1 MNAPGTVPS
10 RRIVVVGEALVDLV
24 AGADRRI
31 HVAHPGGSPL
41 NVAYGLARLGRPTS
55 LLTRIGDD
63 TFGALVRD
71 HLHRAGVDLLA
82 PPEPG
87 LATSLA
93 TVTLDA
99 EGAARYDFRID
110 WDLPAHGP
118 LPRDTAAVHT
128 GSIAAALEPGA
139 SEVRALL
146 VTERDRG
153 RATISFDPNCRPA
166 LMGDPRTARARTEQL
181 VALSDVVK
189 ASDEDLRALYGERP
203 VEDVAA
209 AWLDLGASLVV
220 VTRGAHG
227 SYAAGRAATVTRPAA
242 PADVVDTV
250 GAGDSFM
257 SALLD
262 SLAREQCLGG
272 DRRPALAALSADAL
286 THIVDR
292 AARAAAVTVGRT
304 GAMPP
309 DLAELD
315 ATAPAG
321 QGTQPDPL
329 PAR

>member
-1 MNAPGTVPS
+1 MPP
-10 RRIVVVGEALVDLV
+10 RRIVVVGESLVDLV
-24 AGADRRI
+24 AGPDRRTY
-31 HVAHPGGSPL
+31 VAHPGGSPL

-55 LLTRIGDD
+55 LLTRLGDD
-63 TFGALVRD
+63 AFGTLVRD
-71 HLHRAGVDLLA
+71 HLDRAGVDLLA

-93 TVTLDA
+93 TVTLDPQGSA
-99 EGAARYDFRID
+99 SYDFRID
-110 WDLPAHGP
+110 WDLPARAP
-118 LPRDTAAVHT
+118 LPPGTVAVHT

-139 SEVRALL
+139 SAVRALL
-146 VTERDRG
+146 EAERDRG
-153 RATISFDPNCRPA
+153 RATVSFDPNCRPA

-189 ASDEDLRALYGERP
+189 VSDEDLRRLYGERP
-203 VEDVAA
+203 VEDVAG
-209 AWLDLGASLVV
+209 AWLDLGDSLVV
-220 VTRGAHG
+220 VTRGGHG

-262 SLAREQCLGG
+262 SLAREQCLGK

-286 THIVDR
+286 TRIVDR
-292 AARAAAVTVGRT
+292 AARAAAVTVGRA

-315 ATAPAG
+315 AHALAS
-321 QGTQPDPL
+321 QG
-329 PAR
+329 A

>member
-1 MNAPGTVPS
+1 MPP
-10 RRIVVVGEALVDLV
+10 RRIVVVGESLVDLV
-24 AGADRRI
+24 AGPDRRTY
-31 HVAHPGGSPL
+31 VAHPGGSPL

-55 LLTRIGDD
+55 LLTRLGDD
-63 TFGALVRD
+63 AFGTLVRD
-71 HLHRAGVDLLA
+71 HLDRAGVDLLA

-93 TVTLDA
+93 TVTLDPQGSA
-99 EGAARYDFRID
+99 SYDFRID
-110 WDLPAHGP
+110 WDLPARAP
-118 LPRDTAAVHT
+118 LPPGTVAVHT

-139 SEVRALL
+139 SAVRALL
-146 VTERDRG
+146 EAERDRG
-153 RATISFDPNCRPA
+153 RATVSFDPNCRPA

-189 ASDEDLRALYGERP
+189 VSDEDLRRLYGERP
-203 VEDVAA
+203 VEDVAG

-220 VTRGAHG
+220 VTRGGHG

-262 SLAREQCLGG
+262 SLAREQCLGK

-286 THIVDR
+286 TRIVDR
-292 AARAAAVTVGRT
+292 AARAAAVTVGRA

-315 ATAPAG
+315 AHALAS
-321 QGTQPDPL
+321 QG
-329 PAR
+329 A

>member
-1 MNAPGTVPS
+1 MNAPGPMPP
-10 RRIVVVGEALVDLV
+10 RRIVVVGESLVDLV
-24 AGADRRI
+24 AGPDRRTY
-31 HVAHPGGSPL
+31 VAHPGGSPL

-55 LLTRIGDD
+55 LLTRLGDD
-63 TFGALVRD
+63 AFGTLVRD
-71 HLHRAGVDLLA
+71 HLDRAGVDLLA

-93 TVTLDA
+93 TVTLDPQGSA
-99 EGAARYDFRID
+99 SYDFRID
-110 WDLPAHGP
+110 WDLPARAP
-118 LPRDTAAVHT
+118 LPPGTVAVHT

-139 SEVRALL
+139 SAVRALL
-146 VTERDRG
+146 EAERDRG
-153 RATISFDPNCRPA
+153 RATVSFDPNCRPA

-189 ASDEDLRALYGERP
+189 VSDEDLRRLYGERP
-203 VEDVAA
+203 VEDVAG

-220 VTRGAHG
+220 VTRGGHG

-262 SLAREQCLGG
+262 SLAREQCLGK

-286 THIVDR
+286 TRIVDR
-292 AARAAAVTVGRT
+292 AARAAAVTVGRA

-315 ATAPAG
+315 AHALAS
-321 QGTQPDPL
+321 QG
-329 PAR
+329 A